1 MCRGAQEGAQEVHN
15 SLPFAEARDKED
27 LTKILDLWEK
37 RCVQRM
43 QAEAFRLPP
52 FSAED
57 PALWLA
63 QVECACRVAGIADS
77 SVKFD
82 LLVAN
87 LPTDV
92 ARQVRDVITATPA
105 SYTALTSALQARLA
119 QSRAARLSALL
130 RNTQLGDQKPTQ
142 LLLRM
147 RSELGEEAQDS
158 ALLRTLFLQRLPR
171 AATAALS
178 LLPEDTSLSHLAAAA
193 DRYLEATGPHELA
206 TVQLTDPTACATA
219 GDVPTLHSTVASLTA
234 AEEVDQQ
241 EPSSEGYTPWKKQ
254 MMIRVKKCSPSS
266 KNTPARHL
274 DELQWEDDDEGVAPT
289 DVDDEDQEQAETP
302 STRPV

>member
-1 MCRGAQEGAQEVHN
+1 M
-15 SLPFAEARDKED
+15 AESPDQPPPPPSPAP
-27 LTKILDLWEK
+27 
-37 RCVQRM
+37 
-43 QAEAFRLPP
+43 AETAAAPRAHAAFRLPP

-105 SYTALTSALQARLA
+105 DYTALTSALQARLV

-178 LLPEDTSLSHLAAAA
+178 LLPEDTSLSQLATAAH
-193 DRYLEATGPHELA
+193 RYLEATGSHELA
-206 TVQLTDPTACATA
+206 AMQLTGSTASATA

-234 AEEVDQQ
+234 AVQRLEMALGDRSRAASRDRDGGAVSDRYRRRSRSRGRRQQ
-241 EPSSEGYTPWKKQ
+241 PQQLQQPQQQQQKQLCFFHRRFGAAARKCAEP
-254 MMIRVKKCSPSS
+254 CSWSPL
-266 KNTPARHL
+266 N
-274 DELQWEDDDEGVAPT
+274 
-289 DVDDEDQEQAETP
+289 ETA
-302 STRPV
+302 